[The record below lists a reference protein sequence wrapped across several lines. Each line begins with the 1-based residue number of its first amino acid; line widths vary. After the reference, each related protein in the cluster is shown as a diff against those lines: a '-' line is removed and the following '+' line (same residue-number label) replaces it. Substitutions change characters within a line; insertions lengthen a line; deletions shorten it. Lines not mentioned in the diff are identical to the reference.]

1 MSKRNSG
8 ALFCLITLLAISFF
22 SDRISVKPSQA
33 AAATAATAQAA
44 IALEPVLSGLSR
56 PVYVTNS
63 HDGTNRLFIV
73 EQDGL
78 IKVLR
83 PGTSVPSVFL
93 NITARVLS
101 DGGEQGLLG
110 LAFHPQFSI
119 NRRFFVNYT
128 RETDGATVIA
138 EYRASANPNVASTA
152 ETVLLTIPQPFPNH
166 NGGMIEFGADGF
178 LYIGMGD
185 GGSGND
191 PGNRAQNINELLGK
205 ILRIDVD
212 HPNGA
217 VRYSSPASNPFFGAT
232 AGRDEIYAYGF
243 RNTWRFSFDRAT
255 NRLFLGDVGQGARE
269 EIDIVTLGGNY
280 GWRVFEGTLCTG
292 LGPASCSAPGFTP
305 PTAEYGHTNGR
316 CSITGGYVYR
326 GARSSLPVGAYVY
339 ADFCTG
345 EIFILQNGAQNLLLD
360 APRNIS
366 SFGEDEAGEIYVVG
380 LGGTVERIVASPSFP
395 PCEFSVSATN
405 QSFPASGGPGTIIVT
420 TAGDCRWIAA
430 STVDWID
437 ITSGNTDTGSGP
449 VHFTV
454 EPNTGARSR
463 TGKINVA
470 GQSITITQS
479 SESATPILNSLRLS
493 ATTVPGCQ
501 SLTGTVTLG
510 SPAPAGGVVV
520 TLSDNL
526 AAASVPASV
535 TVPAGATTKTFPIS
549 TMPVTA
555 TQTGSV
561 TARLGTVTK
570 SATLRL
576 RPIGVQTLALNPN
589 PVVGPNP
596 VTGTVTL
603 ECPAP
608 AGGINVA
615 LSSSNPTVAAPLATS
630 INIAAG
636 GRSVT
641 FGIRTIDVPA
651 SRTAII
657 KATAN
662 GISKS
667 VTLTIN

>member
-1 MSKRNSG
+1 MSKRNFVT
-8 ALFCLITLLAISFF
+8 LFCLITLLGSSLF
-22 SDRISVKPSQA
+22 SERAVGVGPQPA
-33 AAATAATAQAA
+33 VAQAA
-44 IALEPVLSGLSR
+44 IQLEPVLSGLSR
-56 PVYVTNS
+56 PIFVTNA

-73 EQDGL
+73 EQGGI

-83 PGTSVPSVFL
+83 PGTSAPTVFL
-93 NITARVLS
+93 NITSRVLS
-101 DGGEQGLLG
+101 DGSEQGLLG
-110 LAFHPQFSI
+110 LAFHPQFSV
-119 NRRFFVNYT
+119 NHRFFVNYT
-128 RETDGATVIA
+128 RRTDGATVIA
-138 EYRASANPNVASTA
+138 EYRASANPNVAGTA
-152 ETVLLTIPQPFPNH
+152 ETVLLSIAQPFPNH
-166 NGGMIEFGADGF
+166 NGGVMDFGADGY

-191 PGNRAQNINELLGK
+191 PGNRAQNIEELLGK

-217 VRYSSPASNPFFGAT
+217 ARYSSPPDNPFFGAQ
-232 AGRDEIYAYGF
+232 AGRDEIYAFGF
-243 RNTWRFSFDRAT
+243 RNPWRFSFDRAT
-255 NRLFLGDVGQGARE
+255 NRLFVGDVGQGAIE
-269 EIDIVTLGGNY
+269 EIDIVTRGGNY
-280 GWRVFEGTLCTG
+280 GWRIFEGTQCTG
-292 LGPASCSAPGFTP
+292 LGPTSCSAPGFTP
-305 PTAEYGHTNGR
+305 PIAEYGHTNGR

-345 EIFILQNGAQNLLLD
+345 EIFTLQNGSQDLLLD
-360 APRNIS
+360 APRNIA

-380 LGGTVERIVASPSFP
+380 LGGTIERIVAPTAFP
-395 PCEFSVSATN
+395 PCEFSVSPTN
-405 QSFPASGGPGTIIVT
+405 QSFPASGGPGTIVVT
-420 TAGDCRWIAA
+420 TSGDCRWIAA

-449 VHFTV
+449 IHFTV

-479 SESATPILNSLRLS
+479 AQSAATPALSSLRLS
-493 ATTVPGCQ
+493 ASTIPGCQ

-526 AAASVPASV
+526 AAAMPPASV
-535 TVPAGATTKTFPIS
+535 TVPAGATTKTFSIS
-549 TMPVTA
+549 TVAVSA

-561 TARLGTVTK
+561 TAQLGAVTK
-570 SATLRL
+570 SAPLRV

-589 PVVGPNP
+589 PVVGPNS

-615 LSSSNPTVAAPLATS
+615 LSSSNPTVAAPTVSSL
-630 INIAAG
+630 NFPAG
-636 GRSVT
+636 TRSKT
-641 FGIRTIDVPA
+641 FTIRTIDVPA

>member
-1 MSKRNSG
+1 M
-8 ALFCLITLLAISFF
+8 IILLAGSLF
-22 SDRISVKPSQA
+22 SDR
-33 AAATAATAQAA
+33 ATGVGPQPARAQAA
-44 IALEPVLSGLSR
+44 IQLEPVLSGLSS
-56 PVYVTNS
+56 PIYVTS
-63 HDGTNRLFIV
+63 AHDGTNRLFIV
-73 EQDGL
+73 ERAGI

-83 PGTSVPSVFL
+83 PGTTAPSVFL
-93 NITARVLS
+93 NITSRVLS
-101 DGGEQGLLG
+101 DGSEQGLLG
-110 LAFHPQFSI
+110 LAFHPQFSV

-128 RETDGATVIA
+128 RKTDGATIIA
-138 EYRASANPNVASTA
+138 EYRASANPNVAGTA
-152 ETVLLTIPQPFPNH
+152 EIVLLTYAQPFPNH
-166 NGGMIEFGADGF
+166 NGGVMDFGADGY
-178 LYIGMGD
+178 LYIGSGD

-191 PGNRAQNINELLGK
+191 PGNRAQNIEELLGK
-205 ILRIDVD
+205 ILRIDID

-217 VRYSSPASNPFFGAT
+217 ARYSSPPDNPFFGAQ

-243 RNTWRFSFDRAT
+243 RNPWRFSFDRAT
-255 NRLFLGDVGQGARE
+255 NRLFVGDVGQGAIE
-269 EIDIVTLGGNY
+269 EIDIVTRGGNY
-280 GWRVFEGTLCTG
+280 GWRVFEGTQCTG

-305 PTAEYGHTNGR
+305 PIAEYGHTNGR

-326 GARSSLPVGAYVY
+326 GARSSLPLGAYLY

-345 EIFILQNGAQNLLLD
+345 EIFTLQNGAQNLLLD
-360 APRNIS
+360 APRNIA

-380 LGGTVERIVASPSFP
+380 LGGTIERIVSPQAFP
-395 PCEFSVSATN
+395 PCEFSVSPTT

-420 TAGDCRWIAA
+420 TSGDCRWIAA

-454 EPNTGARSR
+454 EPNTGTRSR
-463 TGKINVA
+463 SGKINVA
-470 GQSITITQS
+470 GKTINITQS
-479 SESATPILNSLRLS
+479 SQSSASPVLNSLRLS
-493 ATTVPGCQ
+493 ATIVPGCQ

-510 SPAPAGGVVV
+510 SPAPAGGAVV

-535 TVPAGATTKTFPIS
+535 TVPAGATTKTFTIS
-549 TMPVTA
+549 TVPVTA

-561 TARLGTVTK
+561 TAQLGAVTK
-570 SATLRL
+570 SATLRV
-576 RPIGVQTLALNPN
+576 RPIGVQTLTLNPN
-589 PVVGPNP
+589 PVVGPNS
-596 VTGTVTL
+596 VTGTVML

-615 LSSSNPTVAAPLATS
+615 LSSSNPAVAAPAATS
-630 INIAAG
+630 IRIAAG
-636 GRSVT
+636 AKTAT
-641 FGIRTIDVPA
+641 FGIRTIDVPSA
-651 SRTAII
+651 RTAII